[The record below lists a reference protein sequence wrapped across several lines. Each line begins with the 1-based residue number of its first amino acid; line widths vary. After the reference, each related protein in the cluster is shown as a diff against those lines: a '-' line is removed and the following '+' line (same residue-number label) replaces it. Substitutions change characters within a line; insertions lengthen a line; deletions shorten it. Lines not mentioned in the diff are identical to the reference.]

1 MTDKYNQAIIVG
13 RTATNP
19 TVISR
24 EGDPVVAQGQYTQ
37 VYPTEGSWPLLK
49 QMSERHADANAADR
63 GQQSAIWVPTA
74 EIRPL
79 LQVPYARRQ
88 PVEDSKLKI

>member
-1 MTDKYNQAIIVG
+1 MNEKYSQAIVVG

-24 EGDPVVAQGQYTQ
+24 EGDPVTAQGQYTQ

-49 QMSERHADANAADR
+49 QMSERHADANAADK

-74 EIRPL
+74 ELRPL
-79 LQVPYARRQ
+79 HQELYKRR
-88 PVEDSKLKI
+88 PEPEPKLKI